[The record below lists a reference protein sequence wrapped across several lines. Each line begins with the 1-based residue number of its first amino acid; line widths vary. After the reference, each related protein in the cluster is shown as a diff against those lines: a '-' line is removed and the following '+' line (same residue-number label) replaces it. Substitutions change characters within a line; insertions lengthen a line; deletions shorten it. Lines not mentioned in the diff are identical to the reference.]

1 MLRSVIL
8 ASATLV
14 LAAQTPAPEAS
25 KPTTPATAKAAPAA
39 KAAKKPAPDP
49 VLATVGTETIR
60 QSDFELFLET
70 TLTEQQR
77 LQLQFMDGARE
88 RYLTQFLEFKVLAAK
103 AGKLGLQKNPEF
115 AKKLKLM
122 EMQLRIQ
129 ALLEKDGPAL
139 QAKLNITDDDVKA
152 YFNAHPEKFVTPE
165 MFSARH
171 ILVGTKAMGED
182 KKPLTDDE
190 AKAKVAKIQAEL
202 KAGKTFADAAKEY
215 SDDPGSKDKGGL
227 YEDTAF
233 GKFVPEFD
241 KAVRAQEIGKVGEP
255 VKTDFG
261 YHLILVEKITPA
273 VPETFEAAKD
283 SAKELASAER
293 QEAVMKVYIDQVKKE
308 VGFKP
313 GPAVPAKAGV
323 KAAQKGPQ

>member
-39 KAAKKPAPDP
+39 KKSAPAPDP
-49 VLATVGTETIR
+49 VLATVGIETIR

-77 LQLQFMDGARE
+77 LQLQFVEGARE

-115 AKKLKLM
+115 AKKLKIM

-139 QAKLNITDDDVKA
+139 QAKLNVSDDDVKA
-152 YFNAHPEKFVTPE
+152 YF
-165 MFSARH
+165 
-171 ILVGTKAMGED
+171 
-182 KKPLTDDE
+182 
-190 AKAKVAKIQAEL
+190 
-202 KAGKTFADAAKEY
+202 
-215 SDDPGSKDKGGL
+215 
-227 YEDTAF
+227 
-233 GKFVPEFD
+233 
-241 KAVRAQEIGKVGEP
+241 
-255 VKTDFG
+255 
-261 YHLILVEKITPA
+261 
-273 VPETFEAAKD
+273 
-283 SAKELASAER
+283 
-293 QEAVMKVYIDQVKKE
+293 
-308 VGFKP
+308 
-313 GPAVPAKAGV
+313 
-323 KAAQKGPQ
+323 

>member
-39 KAAKKPAPDP
+39 KKSAPAPDP
-49 VLATVGTETIR
+49 VLATVGIETIR

-77 LQLQFMDGARE
+77 LQLQFVEGARE

-115 AKKLKLM
+115 AKKLKIM

-139 QAKLNITDDDVKA
+139 QAKLNVSDDDVKA
-152 YFNAHPEKFVTPE
+152 YFQSHPDKFMTPE

-171 ILVGTKAMGED
+171 ILVGTKAMGDD

-202 KAGKTFADAAKEY
+202 KAGKSFADAAKEY

-293 QEAVMKVYIDQVKKE
+293 QEAVMKVYIDKVKKE

-313 GPAVPAKAGV
+313 GPAVPAKVGV